1 MSEHTENGK
10 SLEPVSLDDLIALS
24 DEMAALV
31 RSGVP
36 LEFGLGALSG
46 DMPGRL
52 GRLAAALTER
62 LKQGEPLEQVLA
74 DRSAKFPPL
83 YRAVIEAGV
92 KSGRLAVALE
102 GLARSARQIAETR
115 RMLGSAILYPLMVLA
130 VAWSLFAFFTAKIAP
145 GMERSLEAF
154 NMAGVRT
161 ISWLSW
167 LGESAVYWGPV
178 ILILLSVWTL
188 AWLVGL
194 GRIGVVGAVWP
205 TRLIGCLP
213 WAGAMLGQMQTATF
227 ADVLALLIE
236 NDVPLD
242 EGLLLAGR
250 ASGGP
255 KLQAAAERMAVCIGQ
270 GDSLGASLAGTP
282 IPPML
287 RWLMIAGQNRGNLL
301 SALRHAS
308 STYRRRAL
316 HQADL
321 ARTFLPLLLTV
332 LIGGGAVLVLAL
344 SLFYPYVSILERLAF
359 P

>member
-1 MSEHTENGK
+1 MSEHAEDGNPI
-10 SLEPVSLDDLIALS
+10 ERVALDDLIALS

-36 LEFGLGALSG
+36 LEFGLGALSR

-62 LKQGEPLEQVLA
+62 LKQGEPLEKVLA
-74 DRSAKFPPL
+74 DRSAGFPPL

-102 GLARSARQIAETR
+102 GLARSARQISETR
-115 RMLGSAILYPLMVLA
+115 RMLGTAILYPLLVLA
-130 VAWSLFAFFTAKIAP
+130 VAWSLFAFFTARIAP
-145 GMERSLEAF
+145 GMESLLDQF
-154 NMAGVRT
+154 GMAGERIV
-161 ISWLSW
+161 SLLVW

-178 ILILLSVWTL
+178 LPLLLLVWAT

-194 GRIGVVGAVWP
+194 GRIGVIGAVWP

-213 WAGAMLGQMQTATF
+213 WAGAMLSQMQIATF

-242 EGLLLAGR
+242 EGLPLAGR

-255 KLQAAAERMAVCIGQ
+255 KLQAAAERMAACIRQ
-270 GDSLGASLAGTP
+270 GDSLGTSIAGTH

-287 RWLMIAGQNRGNLL
+287 QWLMIAGQNRGNLL

-321 ARTFLPLLLTV
+321 ARMFLPLILTV
-332 LIGGGAVLVLAL
+332 LIGGGAVFVLAL
-344 SLFYPYVSILERLAF
+344 SLFYPYVSMLYQLAL

>member
-1 MSEHTENGK
+1 
-10 SLEPVSLDDLIALS
+10 
-24 DEMAALV
+24 
-31 RSGVP
+31 
-36 LEFGLGALSG
+36 
-46 DMPGRL
+46 
-52 GRLAAALTER
+52 
-62 LKQGEPLEQVLA
+62 
-74 DRSAKFPPL
+74 
-83 YRAVIEAGV
+83 V

-115 RMLGSAILYPLMVLA
+115 RMLSTAILYPLLVLA

-145 GMERSLEAF
+145 SMERSLDAF
-154 NMAGVRT
+154 NASGERI
-161 ISWLSW
+161 ISSLSW
-167 LGESAVYWGPV
+167 LGESAVYWGPAF
-178 ILILLSVWTL
+178 LILLSVWAL

-194 GRIGVVGAVWP
+194 GRIGVIGAVWP

-242 EGLLLAGR
+242 EAVLLAGQ
-250 ASGGP
+250 ASGGR
-255 KLQAAAERMAVCIGQ
+255 KLRAAAEQMAACIGQ
-270 GDSLGASLAGTP
+270 GDSLGVLLARTP

-287 RWLMIAGQNRGNLL
+287 RWLMLAGQNRGNLL

-321 ARTFLPLLLTV
+321 ARTFLPLILTV
-332 LIGGGAVLVLAL
+332 LIGGGAVFVLAF
-344 SLFYPYVSILERLAF
+344 SLFYPYASILETLAL